1 MSGIITEATLITL
14 LGGFIS
20 VITIL
25 LKYRLDNNKSLK
37 TIEEFTQ
44 EIKRHDLEQ
53 DQKLNDLDKKLDYV
67 NGNFERFTI
76 SSQLETKILYKY
88 FDMQFELNKVIIND
102 IKNGQHDGD
111 LISAEQKIQN
121 FSKL

>member
-67 NGNFERFTI
+67 NGNFER
-76 SSQLETKILYKY
+76 LL
-88 FDMQFELNKVIIND
+88 
-102 IKNGQHDGD
+102 
-111 LISAEQKIQN
+111 
-121 FSKL
+121 